1 MDLET
6 ADRPPGEDIQM
17 HELDVQYK
25 QAFPSSTLSSRE
37 KQALTQRST
46 ACVDTSKLGCTP
58 PSSGRS
64 MKPSNISPHD
74 ARTSPQFDFEEN
86 FQQAGPQWKASERGA
101 A

>member
-25 QAFPSSTLSSRE
+25 QAIPSSTLSSRE

-46 ACVDTSKLGCTP
+46 ARVDPGKRGCTP

-64 MKPSNISPHD
+64 MKPP
-74 ARTSPQFDFEEN
+74 TL
-86 FQQAGPQWKASERGA
+86 AS
-101 A
+101 